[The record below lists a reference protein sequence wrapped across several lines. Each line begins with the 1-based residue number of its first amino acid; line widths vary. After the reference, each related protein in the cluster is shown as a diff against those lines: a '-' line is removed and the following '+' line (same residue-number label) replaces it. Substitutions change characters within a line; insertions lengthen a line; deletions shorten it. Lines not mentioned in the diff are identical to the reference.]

1 MTESRLTTHLS
12 QTRRFKKQQKNLFWG
27 QACPAIPLIDE
38 CTIQPVSRLH
48 EDAVIEKQLTEKDVI
63 RKALEAV
70 QPEDSEASHE
80 DQESDTDIDEICVI

>member
-1 MTESRLTTHLS
+1 M
-12 QTRRFKKQQKNLFWG
+12 G

-38 CTIQPVSRLH
+38 CTIQPVSRLY
-48 EDAVIEKQLTEKDVI
+48 EDVVIEKQLTEKDSTTE
-63 RKALEAV
+63 ALEAV

>member
-1 MTESRLTTHLS
+1 M
-12 QTRRFKKQQKNLFWG
+12 G

-38 CTIQPVSRLH
+38 CTIQPVSRLY
-48 EDAVIEKQLTEKDVI
+48 EDVIEKQLTEKDSTTE
-63 RKALEAV
+63 ALEAV

>member
-1 MTESRLTTHLS
+1 M
-12 QTRRFKKQQKNLFWG
+12 G

-38 CTIQPVSRLH
+38 CTIQPVSRLY

-63 RKALEAV
+63 REALEVV